1 MESSVGEMRRVT
13 NEPPTSASSSTT
25 AGTDNET
32 VEHGLGIRPAAVEEN
47 ADWSNDP
54 SDRCN
59 LIVNYL
65 PHEIE
70 DLSLKVLLHEV

>member
-1 MESSVGEMRRVT
+1 MEEEGEKKGGAEAT
-13 NEPPTSASSSTT
+13 TSASTASSSTT
-25 AGTDNET
+25 AAGTDIENF
-32 VEHGLGIRPAAVEEN
+32 EHGTPGTVG
-47 ADWSNDP
+47 DWSNDP

-70 DLSLKVLLHEV
+70 DLSLKVLI